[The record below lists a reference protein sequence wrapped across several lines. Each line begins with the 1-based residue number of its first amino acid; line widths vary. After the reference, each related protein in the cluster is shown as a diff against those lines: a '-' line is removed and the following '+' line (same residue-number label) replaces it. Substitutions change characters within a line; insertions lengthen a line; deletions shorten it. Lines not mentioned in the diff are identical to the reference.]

1 MPPAPSTLAHGLTM
15 KREKIY
21 EFEIDEALDET
32 RREAIEAN
40 IEKNAG
46 LSPKPFEYGWEENA
60 DILHIMIDPI
70 DIEVE
75 FAPERVGVFAT
86 APVWAKV
93 GFTEKKKAELRDL
106 IETVLRNS
114 RLITA

>member
-1 MPPAPSTLAHGLTM
+1 M

-21 EFEIDEALDET
+21 EFEINETLTEA
-32 RREAIEAN
+32 RREALEAN

-46 LSPKPFEYGWEENA
+46 LSPKPFDYGWEEDA
-60 DILHIMIDPI
+60 DILHILIDPV

-75 FAPERVGVFAT
+75 FQPKKVGVFAT

-93 GFTEKKKAELRDL
+93 GFTEKKKAELKGL
-106 IETVLRNS
+106 VETVLRES
-114 RLITA
+114 DLISA

>member
-1 MPPAPSTLAHGLTM
+1 M

-21 EFEIDEALDET
+21 EFEIDEALTEA
-32 RREAIEAN
+32 RREALEAN

-46 LSPKPFEYGWEENA
+46 LSPKPFDYGWEEDA
-60 DILHIMIDPI
+60 DILHILIDPV

-75 FAPERVGVFAT
+75 FEPTKVGVFAT

-93 GFTEKKKAELRDL
+93 GFTEKKKAELKGL
-106 IETVLRNS
+106 IETVLRES
-114 RLITA
+114 DLITA